1 MIIKKRGLFDW
12 TLHDLK
18 GKHDVE
24 LVVSVSPILQDI
36 YIDEI
41 PYTFHDFNMVSND
54 DETIIRGSV
63 YDDDSGELVNVFLN
77 CKKKY
82 ILFGK

>member
-1 MIIKKRGLFDW
+1 MGLFDW
-12 TLHDLK
+12 KLHDLN

-24 LVVSVSPILQDI
+24 LVVGVSSITQQI
-36 YIDEI
+36 WIDGIGYEF
-41 PYTFHDFNMVSND
+41 YDFNMVSND

-63 YDDDSGELVNVFLN
+63 YENGGVELVNVFLN

>member
-1 MIIKKRGLFDW
+1 MGLFDW
-12 TLHDLK
+12 KLHDLN

-24 LVVSVSPILQDI
+24 LVVGVTSFSQHVW
-36 YIDEI
+36 IDGVG
-41 PYTFHDFNMVSND
+41 YQFYDFNMVSND
-54 DETIIRGSV
+54 DETIIKGSV
-63 YDDDSGELVNVFLN
+63 YEGSGLKPVNVSLN

>member
-1 MIIKKRGLFDW
+1 MGLFDW
-12 TLHDLK
+12 KLHDLN

-24 LVVSVSPILQDI
+24 LVVGLTSISQQLW
-36 YIDEI
+36 IDGLGYEF
-41 PYTFHDFNMVSND
+41 YEFNMVSND

-63 YDDDSGELVNVFLN
+63 YENGGVELVNVFLN

>member
-1 MIIKKRGLFDW
+1 MGLFDW
-12 TLHDLK
+12 KLHDLN

-24 LVVSVSPILQDI
+24 LVVGVSPIMQDI
-36 YIDEI
+36 WIDNVG
-41 PYTFHDFNMVSND
+41 YTFYDFNMVSND
-54 DETIIRGSV
+54 DETIIKGSV
-63 YDDDSGELVNVFLN
+63 YEDGGVELVNVFLN

>member
-1 MIIKKRGLFDW
+1 MGLFDW
-12 TLHDLK
+12 KLHDLN

-24 LVVSVSPILQDI
+24 LVVGLTSISQQLWINGIGYDF
-36 YIDEI
+36 YE
-41 PYTFHDFNMVSND
+41 FNMVSND

-63 YDDDSGELVNVFLN
+63 YEDGGLELVNVFLN

>member
-1 MIIKKRGLFDW
+1 MGLFDW
-12 TLHDLK
+12 KLHDLN

-24 LVVSVSPILQDI
+24 LVVGLTSISQQLWINGI
-36 YIDEI
+36 GYEF
-41 PYTFHDFNMVSND
+41 YEFNMVSNN
-54 DETIIRGSV
+54 DETIIKGSV
-63 YDDDSGELVNVFLN
+63 YEDGGLELVNVFLN

>member
-1 MIIKKRGLFDW
+1 MGLFDW
-12 TLHDLK
+12 KLHDLN
-18 GKHDVE
+18 GKRDVE
-24 LVVSVSPILQDI
+24 LVVGVTSFSQQVW
-36 YIDEI
+36 IDGVG
-41 PYTFHDFNMVSND
+41 YQFYDFNMVSND

-63 YDDDSGELVNVFLN
+63 YEDGGLELVNVFLN

>member
-1 MIIKKRGLFDW
+1 MGLFDW
-12 TLHDLK
+12 KLHDLN

-24 LVVSVSPILQDI
+24 LVVGVSSITQQI
-36 YIDEI
+36 WIDGIGYEF
-41 PYTFHDFNMVSND
+41 YDFNMVSND

-63 YDDDSGELVNVFLN
+63 YEDGGLELVNVFLN

>member
-1 MIIKKRGLFDW
+1 MGLFDW
-12 TLHDLK
+12 KLHDLN

-24 LVVSVSPILQDI
+24 LVVGVTSISQQLWIDSVG
-36 YIDEI
+36 YEF
-41 PYTFHDFNMVSND
+41 YEFNMVSND
-54 DETIIRGSV
+54 DETIIKGIV
-63 YDDDSGELVNVFLN
+63 YEDGGLEPVNVFLN

>member
-1 MIIKKRGLFDW
+1 MGLFDW
-12 TLHDLK
+12 KLHDLN

-24 LVVSVSPILQDI
+24 LVVGVSSITQQI
-36 YIDEI
+36 WIDGIGYEF
-41 PYTFHDFNMVSND
+41 YDFNMVSND

-63 YDDDSGELVNVFLN
+63 YEGSVYEDGGLELVNVFLN

>member
-1 MIIKKRGLFDW
+1 MTLFDW
-12 TLHDLK
+12 KLHDLN
-18 GKHDVE
+18 GKRDVK
-24 LVVSVSPILQDI
+24 LVIGVNSISQQLWIDDI
-36 YIDEI
+36 WHEFYE
-41 PYTFHDFNMVSND
+41 FNMVSNDD

-63 YDDDSGELVNVFLN
+63 YEDGGLELVNVFLN

>member
-1 MIIKKRGLFDW
+1 MALFDW
-12 TLHDLK
+12 KLHDLN

-24 LVVSVSPILQDI
+24 LVIGVTSISQQLWIDDI
-36 YIDEI
+36 GYEF
-41 PYTFHDFNMVSND
+41 YEFNMVSNN

-63 YDDDSGELVNVFLN
+63 YEDGGLELVNVFLN

>member
-1 MIIKKRGLFDW
+1 MGLFDW
-12 TLHDLK
+12 KLHDLN
-18 GKHDVE
+18 GKRDVE
-24 LVVSVSPILQDI
+24 LVVGVSPIMQDI
-36 YIDEI
+36 WIDGLG
-41 PYTFHDFNMVSND
+41 YTFHDFNMVSND

-63 YDDDSGELVNVFLN
+63 YVADELELVNVFLN

>member
-1 MIIKKRGLFDW
+1 MTLFDW
-12 TLHDLK
+12 KLHDLN
-18 GKHDVE
+18 GKRDVK
-24 LVVSVSPILQDI
+24 LVIGVNSISQQLWIDDI
-36 YIDEI
+36 WHEFYE
-41 PYTFHDFNMVSND
+41 FNMVSND

-63 YDDDSGELVNVFLN
+63 YEDGGLELVNVFLN

>member
-1 MIIKKRGLFDW
+1 MGLFDW
-12 TLHDLK
+12 KLHDLN

-24 LVVSVSPILQDI
+24 LVIGVTSISQQLWIDSVGYDF
-36 YIDEI
+36 Y
-41 PYTFHDFNMVSND
+41 DFNMVSND

-63 YDDDSGELVNVFLN
+63 YENGGVELVNVFLN

>member
-1 MIIKKRGLFDW
+1 MGLFDW
-12 TLHDLK
+12 KLHDLN

-24 LVVSVSPILQDI
+24 LVVGVTSFSQHLW
-36 YIDEI
+36 IDGVG
-41 PYTFHDFNMVSND
+41 YQFYDFNMVSND

-63 YDDDSGELVNVFLN
+63 YEDGGLELVNVFLN
-77 CKKKY
+77 CKNKY

>member
-1 MIIKKRGLFDW
+1 MGLFDW
-12 TLHDLK
+12 TLHDLN
-18 GKHDVE
+18 GKRDVE
-24 LVVSVSPILQDI
+24 LVVCVSPILQYI

-41 PYTFHDFNMVSND
+41 PYTFHDFSMVSNN
-54 DETIIRGSV
+54 DETIIKGSV
-63 YDDDSGELVNVFLN
+63 YEDGGLELVNVFLN

>member
-1 MIIKKRGLFDW
+1 MTLFDW
-12 TLHDLK
+12 KLHDLN
-18 GKHDVE
+18 GKRDVK
-24 LVVSVSPILQDI
+24 LVIGVNSISQQLWIDDI
-36 YIDEI
+36 WYEF
-41 PYTFHDFNMVSND
+41 YEFNMVSND

-63 YDDDSGELVNVFLN
+63 YEDGGLELVNVFLN

>member
-1 MIIKKRGLFDW
+1 MALFDW
-12 TLHDLK
+12 KLHDLN
-18 GKHDVE
+18 GKRDVK
-24 LVVSVSPILQDI
+24 LVIGVNSISQQLW
-36 YIDEI
+36 IDGI
-41 PYTFHDFNMVSND
+41 WYGFYAFNMVSND

-63 YDDDSGELVNVFLN
+63 YKDDELELVNVFLN

>member
-1 MIIKKRGLFDW
+1 MGLFDW
-12 TLHDLK
+12 KLHDLN

-24 LVVSVSPILQDI
+24 LVVGVSPIKQDI
-36 YIDEI
+36 WIDNVGYEF
-41 PYTFHDFNMVSND
+41 YEFNMVSND
-54 DETIIRGSV
+54 DETIIKGSV
-63 YDDDSGELVNVFLN
+63 YEDGGLELVNVFLN